1 MDLAQ
6 TLVRSVVRAFYD
18 DAKTFD
24 RRHILVVD
32 ALVIHSALRDDDMS
46 YLMNMNLKDLH
57 KICGRLREDRFI
69 QVHVRP
75 ELREGQQ
82 RPTNRTYYYIDY
94 RQAIDAIKWRVYTI
108 DKEIQSKA
116 SQTTENKLYFCPRC
130 KAEYSELEVI
140 DAVFTQQSGFLCHRC
155 NNPLIQDPNR
165 LAGGHEESTKL
176 NNQLKFI
183 TDLLPQLDS
192 VHIPDNTFEVAH
204 SIARPVVRDAQNQVA
219 QSVVVESIAK
229 PTAVKGMANT
239 GPKSIAISITDA
251 EGPSEAEKEAERLR
265 KEKKAQENALPE
277 WHVKSTVT
285 GTTFTDGTAGTGTGA
300 GTTTTTSG
308 VKIGSA
314 AGADDQDVKKED
326 EDDLSAAQQ
335 AAVDDVFARLQ
346 QQQQEQEDDE
356 DDEEEE
362 EEEDEEFE
370 DIGLGAA
377 ATAAAP
383 AAAGKVTTTTGAVG
397 SPKRPAPSSGTSSAA
412 DTPSASAAEDRPAK
426 KVKVEEPAAGG
437 DGDSDEDVAFED
449 V

>member
-1 MDLAQ
+1 
-6 TLVRSVVRAFYD
+6 
-18 DAKTFD
+18 
-24 RRHILVVD
+24 
-32 ALVIHSALRDDDMS
+32 MS

-285 GTTFTDGTAGTGTGA
+285 GTTFTDGVAGTGTGTA
-300 GTTTTTSG
+300 TTTG
-308 VKIGSA
+308 GSA
-314 AGADDQDVKKED
+314 KTSSAVVAGAGADDQDVKKED

-346 QQQQEQEDDE
+346 QQQQEQEAEE
-356 DDEEEE
+356 DDEEED
-362 EEEDEEFE
+362 EEDEEFE

-377 ATAAAP
+377 APAAAAP
-383 AAAGKVTTTTGAVG
+383 VAASGG

-412 DTPSASAAEDRPAK
+412 DTPSASAAEDRPPAK
-426 KVKVEEPAAGG
+426 KVKVEEPAAAGG

>member
-18 DAKTFD
+18 DPRSFD

-94 RQAIDAIKWRVYTI
+94 RQAIDAIKWRVYTM
-108 DKEIQSKA
+108 DKEMQGKADQSEEK
-116 SQTTENKLYFCPRC
+116 KLYFCPRC
-130 KAEYSELEVI
+130 KAEYSEYDVLDMI
-140 DAVFTQQSGFLCHRC
+140 TGDGAKCARC
-155 NNPLIQDPNR
+155 GNTLIQDASR
-165 LAGGHEESTKL
+165 LSGGHEESTKL

-192 VHIPDNTFEVAH
+192 VVVPDNTFEVAH
-204 SIARPVVRDAQNQVA
+204 SVARPVVRDAQNQVA
-219 QSVVVESIAK
+219 QSVVVESISK

-239 GPKSIAISITDA
+239 GPKSIAINITDA

-265 KEKKAQENALPE
+265 KEKKAAENALPE

-285 GTTFTDGTAGTGTGA
+285 GTTFADAGPSATIAKTDL
-300 GTTTTTSG
+300 
-308 VKIGSA
+308 SA
-314 AGADDQDVKKED
+314 D
-326 EDDLSAAQQ
+326 EDAKKDDGDNLSAAQQ
-335 AAVDDVFARLQ
+335 TAVDDIFARLQ
-346 QQQQEQEDDE
+346 QQQEEQARRQAEEEDEEEE
-356 DDEEEE
+356 DDEED
-362 EEEDEEFE
+362 EEDEEFE
-370 DIGLGAA
+370 DIGLA
-377 ATAAAP
+377 ATTPAAP
-383 AAAGKVTTTTGAVG
+383 AAPAE
-397 SPKRPAPSSGTSSAA
+397 KRAAPSSGTSSAA
-412 DTPSASAAEDRPAK
+412 DTPASAEDRPPK
-426 KVKVEEPAAGG
+426 KVKVEEPAG